1 MRRVVVV
8 ERPSLF
14 ARGLLAA
21 LGSILP
27 DYDVL
32 LANDLVSA
40 RREIGPD
47 EIPELALVDVD
58 MPDST
63 WESLRS
69 LRRQYPRMRLLAM
82 CDNANRADAIHCL
95 ENGLAGCFSKTQPVE
110 EILEAIAGVLS
121 GRFYA
126 APTAKEPEEAIS
138 TSQVPS
144 SDQSVP
150 LMSERDGDKLTPRQR
165 EILPLLAAG
174 MSNKEIARALK
185 IAEGTTKIH
194 ASSLLRILGVR
205 NRTEAAVLA
214 QHYLLSIESSGRSR
228 LS

>member
-1 MRRVVVV
+1 MPLRPDQGSLSYYRRGTHPSVDRVCVVRGIPGQRKNCTWQISVRSLQSQRGLCEEAMRRVVVV

-165 EILPLLAAG
+165 EILPLL
-174 MSNKEIARALK
+174 
-185 IAEGTTKIH
+185 
-194 ASSLLRILGVR
+194 
-205 NRTEAAVLA
+205 
-214 QHYLLSIESSGRSR
+214 
-228 LS
+228 